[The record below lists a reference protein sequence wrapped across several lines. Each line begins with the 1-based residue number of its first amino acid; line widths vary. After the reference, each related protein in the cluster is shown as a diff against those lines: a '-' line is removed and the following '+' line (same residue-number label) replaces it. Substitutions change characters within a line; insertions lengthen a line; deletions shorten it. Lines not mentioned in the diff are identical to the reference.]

1 MLHVALADNFTL
13 TSSLFHYTLMLHVTA
28 ITMIGMGRLADNHL
42 EPQIANFGT
51 LITLMEF
58 GICGQMG

>member
-13 TSSLFHYTLMLHVTA
+13 TSSLIHYTVMLHVTT
-28 ITMIGMGRLADNHL
+28 ITMMGMGRLTDNHL
-42 EPQIANFGT
+42 EPQIAYFGT
-51 LITLMEF
+51 PITLMEF